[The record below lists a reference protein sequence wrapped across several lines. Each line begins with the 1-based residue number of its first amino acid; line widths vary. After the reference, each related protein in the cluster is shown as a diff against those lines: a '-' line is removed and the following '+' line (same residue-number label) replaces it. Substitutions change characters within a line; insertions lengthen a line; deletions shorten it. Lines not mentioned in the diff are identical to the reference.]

1 LPAALR
7 RAKSLRPSCRTRSST
22 LAWWWTEA
30 QQLGRRKKARRN

>member
-22 LAWWWTEA
+22 LAWW
-30 QQLGRRKKARRN
+30 